1 MPEETTPKAKGERHA
16 VTFVIDADL
25 NNKLNS
31 LQTELGFNRSKTMR
45 KVLNDYFVGAKPP
58 AADCFVGAKPATT
71 AVNTTESTA
80 GPTAET
86 TAESSTQA
94 EIVDSVNADV
104 SAVEAKTQ
112 APESVF
118 NASEVV
124 SSSDGIKFPVPNS
137 WSQVLN
143 LQQTENE

>member
-45 KVLNDYFVGAKPP
+45 KVLNDYFISK
-58 AADCFVGAKPATT
+58 FLGAKPAAST
-71 AVNTTESTA
+71 VDTTESA
-80 GPTAET
+80 ASPVPDT
-86 TAESSTQA
+86 TEESSTQA
-94 EIVDSVNADV
+94 KIVDSVNADV

-124 SSSDGIKFPVPNS
+124 SSTDGIKFPVPNS